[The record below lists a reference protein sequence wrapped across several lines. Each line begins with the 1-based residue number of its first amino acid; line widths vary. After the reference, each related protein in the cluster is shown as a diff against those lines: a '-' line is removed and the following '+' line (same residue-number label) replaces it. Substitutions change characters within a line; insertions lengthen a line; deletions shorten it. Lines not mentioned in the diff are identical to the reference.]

1 MDRELALE
9 FVRVTEAAAIMAA
22 RWTGRGDKEAADLA
36 AVEAIRDGFASVNVN
51 GLVVIGEGKKD
62 KAPMLY
68 IGEHVGCAD
77 SPKVDIAVDPVEG
90 TNIVASGQPNAIS
103 VIAIGEHGCL
113 FRAPESLVYMNKIA
127 AGPDAEG
134 SINIEA
140 PVIENLRAVARAKG
154 KRIGDLMV
162 VVLDRDRN
170 AETIR
175 DVRRA
180 GARIRLIP
188 GGDVN
193 AVVATALPES
203 GVDLCL
209 GIGGSPEGVIAAAAL
224 RCLGGEMQCKF
235 WPRSDEDFDDA
246 VDGEGFSE
254 ESVKKVYST
263 EDLASG
269 EDVFFAATGIT
280 DGDYLHGVRFEGN
293 IARTHSIVMRAK
305 TGTIRFIDAVHRLD
319 KKMILNTA
327 TIEV

>member
-36 AVEAIRDGFASVNVN
+36 AVEAIRDGFASVNVD

-68 IGEHVGCAD
+68 IGERVGCA
-77 SPKVDIAVDPVEG
+77 SHPKVDIAVDPVEG

-103 VIAIGEHGCL
+103 VIAIGDRGCL
-113 FRAPESLVYMNKIA
+113 FRAPESLVYMNKMAVGPEA
-127 AGPDAEG
+127 AGR
-134 SINIEA
+134 INIDA
-140 PVIENLRAVARAKG
+140 PVIENLRAVARAKE

-162 VVLDRDRN
+162 VVLDRERN
-170 AETIR
+170 SEVIR
-175 DVRRA
+175 EVRRA

-203 GVDLCL
+203 GVDMYL
-209 GIGGSPEGVIAAAAL
+209 GVGGSPEGVIGAAAL
-224 RCLGGEMQCKF
+224 RCLGGEIQCRF
-235 WPRSDEDFDDA
+235 WPRSDEDFEDA
-246 VDGEGFSE
+246 VKEGFSE
-254 ESVKKVYST
+254 DRIKKVYST
-263 EDLASG
+263 EDLTSG

-280 DGDYLHGVRFEGN
+280 DGDYLHGVRFERN
-293 IARTHSIVMRAK
+293 VVRTQSIVMRAK